1 MSNGPSPRE
10 MTFRA
15 ILLGSVLGIIL
26 AAANAYLGLYAGLTV
41 SASIPAAV
49 ISMAILRGLLK
60 TGTALENN
68 LVQTIAAS
76 GETLAAGVIFTVPA
90 LVLTQSWHQFHFWP
104 TTLIAMCGGLL
115 GILFMIPLRR
125 AIIVEEE
132 ELTFPEGTACA
143 EVLKAGEGGS
153 GGKTITIAILIAA
166 AYKFFASGIALLQGG
181 IETAFR
187 VGQSLFYFGT
197 ESSLALISVGYIV
210 GPNVAILQFLGGI
223 ITWIIAIP
231 IYSSVVGIPPGDLVD
246 ASWSLWKNQIRYM
259 GVGAMAVGGLWTI
272 WSVRAGLRKGI
283 KRIFGKRVLEEVVAR
298 TDQDLS
304 RRYLL
309 PLLLIT
315 MTLVFGLYRHLT
327 GSIGVGLY
335 ATVLIVIATFFFV
348 AVASYLV
355 GLVGSSNLPISGMT
369 ICALLFSAAL
379 LHLAGIKGSL
389 GVLAVLGIAGV
400 ACGACSSAAD
410 ISQDLKTG
418 QIVGSTPWKLQI
430 GEVIGSIVPAFVI
443 APVLTVLHS
452 SYGIGTAVRAGVKP
466 LVAPQATLFA
476 KLSEA
481 LFLGEGTLPMTFIY
495 IGMGLAILF
504 ILLDNYLKKRNSSF
518 RFYVMAVAMGLYLPF
533 QISATIFLGGLLRK
547 LLVRN
552 NSSEGEGSRGVL
564 IASGLIAGESL
575 MGIIVAAMIFF
586 GMNLPISVWDES
598 GSPAWFSVGI
608 FLIALLLFG
617 FSVRKKK

>member
-1 MSNGPSPRE
+1 MINGQSPRE

-90 LVLTQSWHQFHFWP
+90 LVLTQSWHRFHFWP

-125 AIIVEEE
+125 AIIVEEP

-143 EVLKAGEGGS
+143 EILKAGEGGK
-153 GGKTITIAILIAA
+153 GGRMITVAILLAA
-166 AYKFFASGIALLQGG
+166 IYKFFSSGIALFQGG

-187 VGQSLFYFGT
+187 AGKSLFYFGGET
-197 ESSLALISVGYIV
+197 SLALLSVGYIV
-210 GPNVAILQFLGGI
+210 GPNVAILQFIGGVI
-223 ITWIIAIP
+223 SWVIAIP
-231 IYSSVVGIPPGDLVD
+231 IYAAVVGIPDGDLME

-283 KRIFGKRVLEEVVAR
+283 KRIFGKRVLGEVVAR

-304 RRYLL
+304 RKIML

-315 MTLVFGLYRHLT
+315 VVLVFGLYRYLT
-327 GSIGVGLY
+327 GSVGIGLF
-335 ATVLIVIATFFFV
+335 ATVTMITVTFFFV

-369 ICALLFSAAL
+369 ICSLLFAAL
-379 LHLAGIKGSL
+379 LLHLVGIKGSL
-389 GVLAVLGIAGV
+389 GVLAVLGIAGI
-400 ACGACSSAAD
+400 ACGACSSAGD

-443 APVLTVLHS
+443 APVLTVLHG
-452 SYGIGTAVRAGVKP
+452 SYGIGVAAREGVKP

-476 KLSEA
+476 KLAEA
-481 LFLGEGTLPMTFIY
+481 LFLGKGTLPMTFVY
-495 IGMGLAILF
+495 IGMGLALF
-504 ILLDNYLKKRNSSF
+504 FIMLDNYLKKRGSSF
-518 RFYVMAVAMGLYLPF
+518 RTYVMAVAIGIYLPL
-533 QISATIFLGGLLRK
+533 QLSTTIFLGGLLHH
-547 LLVRN
+547 LLKN
-552 NSSEGEGSRGVL
+552 GNSGETSRGVL

-575 MGIIVAAMIFF
+575 MGIMVAAMIFF
-586 GMNLPISVWDES
+586 GMSLPISVWGEA
-598 GSPAWFSVGI
+598 GSPGWFSLLV
-608 FLIALLLFG
+608 FTAALLF
-617 FSVRKKK
+617 FWVSVRKK